1 MKKPPISCHTS
12 GVKVMDDENDVS
24 LRLAAEW
31 TCPECGTD
39 QFERLARIEMS
50 PEDLISKKEQ
60 DGVLEGEGGMYV
72 LMPEEVTCD
81 RCGNTYKSVEPEED

>member
-1 MKKPPISCHTS
+1 
-12 GVKVMDDENDVS
+12 MDDEDDVS

-50 PEDLISKKEQ
+50 QEDLQAKKEE
-60 DGVLEGEGGMYV
+60 DMVNGDEEEGMYV
-72 LMPEEVTCD
+72 LMPSEVTCD
-81 RCGNTYKSVEPEED
+81 KCGRSYKAVEPEAD